1 MAEEQKIALVTGA
14 NKGIGFEIAR
24 QLGAQNITV
33 LLGVRS
39 QERGQAALEKLL
51 AEQIE
56 AVVVPLDVTDP
67 VSIEAAAAFIDQT
80 YGHLDILVNN
90 AAITVDERKSPPSQL
105 AMADLQKVF
114 ATNFFGVFAVI
125 GAMLPLLKRSQ
136 AGRIV
141 NLSSKAGSLALA
153 STSASGSFFDQ
164 IPPALAYTS
173 SKTALNALTVAFAR
187 ELRGTKIKINAVSPG
202 YVATDLNDH
211 SGLLTPEQGAHEPV
225 AYATLPEDGPH
236 GGFFGSEGAI
246 SW

>member
-1 MAEEQKIALVTGA
+1 MLRKAARYRMRRTTSLRTSWDGQQSVAGIIVLTSATWVSTSRLTISCLEQ
-14 NKGIGFEIAR
+14 
-24 QLGAQNITV
+24 
-33 LLGVRS
+33 
-39 QERGQAALEKLL
+39 
-51 AEQIE
+51 
-56 AVVVPLDVTDP
+56 
-67 VSIEAAAAFIDQT
+67 AAAAFIDQT